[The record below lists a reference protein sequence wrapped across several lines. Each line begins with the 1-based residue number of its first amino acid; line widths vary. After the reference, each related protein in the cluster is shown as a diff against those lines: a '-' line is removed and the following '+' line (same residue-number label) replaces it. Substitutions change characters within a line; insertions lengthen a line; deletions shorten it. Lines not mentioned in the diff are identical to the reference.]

1 MHRRIYTYS
10 FLNQRVTTSP
20 SNEHNSNNTLQNGH
34 AKVEKK
40 REYKDIGTNEK
51 PDDKTKVP
59 DDAHLTPDKS
69 SIIHQNV
76 QYAADSDKDVDIA
89 PSYTRDLTRIGRP
102 SLSVD
107 SIRKRRNHH
116 KEGDIQTKPKQP
128 NP

>member
-1 MHRRIYTYS
+1 MVMPKWKRNENTKILAQMKS
-10 FLNQRVTTSP
+10 LTTR
-20 SNEHNSNNTLQNGH
+20 H
-34 AKVEKK
+34 
-40 REYKDIGTNEK
+40 
-51 PDDKTKVP
+51 KVP